1 MEHKHL
7 IITID
12 TEGDNLWAWRE
23 GQPIGTEN
31 TRFLPP
37 FQSLCEEY
45 GMKPVYLSNYEML
58 QEPRFCALAR
68 EKQDRGLCEIGMHLH
83 AWNCP
88 PLE

>member
-37 FQSLCEEY
+37 F
-45 GMKPVYLSNYEML
+45 
-58 QEPRFCALAR
+58 
-68 EKQDRGLCEIGMHLH
+68 
-83 AWNCP
+83 
-88 PLE
+88 